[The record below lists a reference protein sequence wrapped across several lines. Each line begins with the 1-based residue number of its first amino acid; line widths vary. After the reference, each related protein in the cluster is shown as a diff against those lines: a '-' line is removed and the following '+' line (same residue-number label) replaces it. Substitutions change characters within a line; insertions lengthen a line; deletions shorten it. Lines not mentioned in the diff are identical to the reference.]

1 MKSFVKLFL
10 LTISAVFIMTTLTGC
25 GALSTA
31 IEKRNLDVQTKMS
44 DSIFLEPV
52 APEQQVV
59 YVRVRNTT
67 DKDIDIEQNIKKAFE
82 QNGFVITRDPK
93 KAEFMIQANLLQV
106 GKGDARTARSALESG
121 FGGVIAG
128 VGIAAATGA
137 SSGRSYGVA
146 GLVGG
151 LVGTVANA
159 MVKDVY
165 YTMITDVEIR
175 QRPADG
181 EVIDQTMNGNSKQG
195 SSASVNQNVK
205 SKNAKWKI
213 YRTRV
218 VSTAN
223 KVNLDFPEAKPVL
236 VKGLTRSLSGLL

>member
-10 LTISAVFIMTTLTGC
+10 LTISAVVVMLTLTGC

-67 DKDIDIEQNIKKAFE
+67 DKDISIEENIKNAFIA
-82 QNGFVITRDPK
+82 NGFKVTRNPK
-93 KAEFMIQANLLQV
+93 EAEFMVQANLLQV
-106 GKGDARTARSALESG
+106 GKGDARSARSALESG

-128 VGIAAATGA
+128 VGIAAASGA
-137 SSGRSYGVA
+137 SSSRSYGVA

-175 QRPADG
+175 QRPSEG
-181 EVIDQTMNGNSKQG
+181 ETIDQTMDGKSKQG
-195 SSASVNQNVK
+195 MSASVNQNIK
-205 SKNAKWKI
+205 NSNAKWKI

-223 KVNLDFPEAKPVL
+223 KVNLEFPEAKPVL